1 MARVAHVRLD
11 DDTDELLDR
20 LTRQTGKSASEIVR
34 EGLRLVADATPPSDT
49 PVIIGLGA
57 FDSGLDD
64 LGSNKAH
71 LRGFGR

>member
-20 LTRQTGKSASEIVR
+20 LTRQTGRSASEIVR
-34 EGLRLVADATPPSDT
+34 EGLRLVANATPPPVT
-49 PVIIGLGA
+49 PEIIGLGA

-71 LRGFGR
+71 LSGFGR